1 MHVSI
6 LDSVLREGV
15 QSGRISFSVD
25 EKLAVARKL
34 DEFGVDY
41 IEGGWPG
48 SDANDA
54 EFFRRAKGLALKH
67 AKLVA
72 FGPVRAASRKAA
84 DDPHL
89 AALVEAGAP
98 AASVYANLIEI
109 TGDGVLKQRVADSV
123 AFLKQH
129 VGEVIFDAANFF
141 DAYEANPQAAI
152 EVLWAARENG
162 AELLVLCDSAGRT
175 QTERLE
181 RICEQMVAAVGG
193 ELGIHAHNACGLGV
207 ANTLAAVMQGFT
219 HVQGT
224 VNGYGAR
231 NGVADLVAVLGNLA
245 RMGVETRCGGD
256 VPVLRELSAFVAG
269 AAHVAVDP
277 QQAFTG
283 GGVSRNP
290 ATLEHWIS
298 QFGFAD
304 RLGAQARRELADRVH
319 QLESEGYDLDAADG
333 TVELLLRQA
342 AAPDLRLFEVG
353 NYAVATRGSGA
364 PGTHNTATV
373 SLDMGETAVS
383 ATAEGNGPIHAMEQA
398 LRECLSPVYPS
409 IREMRLVN
417 YQLRVADPQQGSAA
431 KARVYL
437 EWEAG
442 GSRATTL
449 GVSENLLEAS
459 WLALVD
465 GMRLELLRLAEREP
479 NAVDMASDS
488 SWAV

>member
-1 MHVSI
+1 MRVTI

-15 QSGRISFSVD
+15 QSGRISFSVE

-48 SDANDA
+48 SDEQDA
-54 EFFRRAKGLALKH
+54 EFFRRAKGIGFKH

-72 FGPVRAASRKAA
+72 FGPVRAESRKAE

-89 AALVEAGAP
+89 AALVETDAK
-98 AASVYANLIEI
+98 AASVYANLIGI

-123 AFLKQH
+123 AFLRPKFD
-129 VGEVIFDAANFF
+129 EVIFDAANFF

-152 EVLWAARENG
+152 DVLWAARQNG
-162 AELLVLCDSAGRT
+162 AGLLVLCDSAGRT
-175 QTERLE
+175 LPDKLGKVCD
-181 RICEQMVAAVGG
+181 IVKAAVGG
-193 ELGIHAHNACGLGV
+193 ELGIHAHNGCGLGL
-207 ANTLAAVMQGFT
+207 ANTLEAVRQGFT

-231 NGVADLVAVLGNLA
+231 NGVADLVGILGNLT
-245 RMGVETRCGGD
+245 RMGVETNCGGE
-256 VPVLRELSAFVAG
+256 PPALRELASFVAG

-277 QQAFTG
+277 QQAFIG

-290 ATLEHWIS
+290 GTLEHWIG
-298 QFGFAD
+298 QYGFTE
-304 RLGAQARRELADRVH
+304 RLGVQARRELADRVH
-319 QLESEGYDLDAADG
+319 QLELEGYDLDAADG

-342 AAPDLRLFEVG
+342 ASPGVRPFEVG
-353 NYAVATRGSGA
+353 NYAVAIRGTGA

-373 SLDMGETAVS
+373 SLDIGDAAVS
-383 ATAEGNGPIHAMEQA
+383 ATAEGNGPIHAMEMA
-398 LRECLSPVYPS
+398 LMECLAPVYPAVKRTR
-409 IREMRLVN
+409 IVN
-417 YQLRVADPQQGSAA
+417 YQLRVADPQHGTAA

-437 EWEAG
+437 EWESG
-442 GSRATTL
+442 GMRWMTL

-479 NAVDMASDS
+479 ESVETASDS